1 MERIKDFSY
10 GRNGIVLLDTED
22 RIFSQYSMKSYN
34 DPLRAYVDQYLDYN
48 QQYKD
53 LINEKSQGLEKQ
65 KEIPQALAPTPIALK
80 KGSGKYFKGAGNSST
95 FGATPTTSLRGLKY
109 IKF

>member
-65 KEIPQALAPTPIALK
+65 KRNTTGLSSYTN
-80 KGSGKYFKGAGNSST
+80 SFKE
-95 FGATPTTSLRGLKY
+95 R
-109 IKF
+109 IW